1 MNKDELKLMQNYPL
15 WMKVEKTKLRIQE
28 WYEYWDGQVYVSY
41 SGGKDSTV
49 LLHIVRQLYP
59 DVPAVFC
66 NTGTEYPE
74 LQSVVRK
81 QENLVIL
88 RPNMPFKQILE
99 ERGYPVVSKDVSDC
113 VKRAR
118 KNIAEG
124 KTDTVRVR
132 QIRGLCEGSRFN
144 KGKWEFLLDAPFKI
158 SADCCDEL
166 KKKPFKKYEKET
178 NRKPMIATMATESQT
193 REAVYLKTGCNA
205 FDSKRP
211 KSTPLGFWTEQDV
224 LQYIYENELEIPS
237 VYGDII
243 KDENGL
249 FMTTGVKRTG
259 CMYCPFGAH
268 LEKYPNRF
276 QQMQH
281 THPKHYKY
289 MLEKLGFKQVFDYI
303 GIEYKD
309 KQRKL
314 F

>member
-15 WMKVEKTKLRIQE
+15 WMKVEKTKRRIQE
-28 WYEYWDGQVYVSY
+28 WYEHWDGQVYVSY

-59 DVPAVFC
+59 EVPAVFC

-74 LQSVVRK
+74 VQSVVRK
-81 QENLVIL
+81 QENVVIL
-88 RPNMPFKQILE
+88 RPSMSFKQLLQE
-99 ERGYPVVSKDVSDC
+99 KGYPVVSKSVSNC
-113 VKRAR
+113 VRLAR

-124 KTDTVRVR
+124 KDTLRVR
-132 QIRGLCEGSRFN
+132 QIKGLEEGSIFN

-158 SADCCDEL
+158 SDECCNEL

-178 NRKPMIATMATESQT
+178 NRKPLIATMADEGQQ
-193 REAVYLKTGCNA
+193 REAAYLKTGCNS
-205 FDSKRP
+205 FKGG
-211 KSTPLGFWTEQDV
+211 KSQPMGFWTEQDV
-224 LQYIYENELEIPS
+224 LQYIYENGLEIPS
-237 VYGDII
+237 VYGDIVQ
-243 KDENGL
+243 DEHGV
-249 FMTTGVKRTG
+249 FRTTGLKRTG
-259 CMYCPFGAH
+259 CMYCPFGVQF
-268 LEKYPNRF
+268 EKYPNRY

-289 MLEKLGFKQVFDYI
+289 MLDKLGFKQVFDYV

-309 KQRKL
+309 RQRKL